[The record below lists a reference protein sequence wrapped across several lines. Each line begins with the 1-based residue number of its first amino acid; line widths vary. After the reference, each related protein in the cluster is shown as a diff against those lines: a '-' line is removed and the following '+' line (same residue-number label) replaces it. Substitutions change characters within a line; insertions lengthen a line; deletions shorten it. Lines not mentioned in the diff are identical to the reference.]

1 MDRSE
6 LEIRPEQLKARLD
19 AGDSLVL
26 VDVRQPE
33 EFEIC
38 HLPGSKLVPLN
49 ELAGNLD
56 ELDPK
61 DEIIVICHHGV
72 RSLDATFFLR
82 SNGYDSAKSLAGGVD
97 LWSLAID
104 PTVPRY

>member
-1 MDRSE
+1 M
-6 LEIRPEQLKARLD
+6 EIRPEDLKARLD

-38 HLPGSKLVPLN
+38 RLPGSKLLPLN

-56 ELDPK
+56 DLDPK
-61 DEIIVICHHGV
+61 DEIVLICHHGI

-82 SNGYDSAKSLAGGVD
+82 SNGYDLAKSLAGGVD
-97 LWSLAID
+97 RWSLTID
-104 PTVPRY
+104 PAVPRY